1 MKAILNQNQI
11 VMKSFPLFLMLF
23 CFSSCFVTKDFSK
36 VYKLDKP
43 LEFTDLEVNRNFE
56 INAVYN
62 LVLKDGRE
70 FGFKVKETTESSL
83 LGYITN
89 TKTKINKSEENFLEI
104 PFERIEGAKKV
115 FYDPW
120 LTFLI
125 FGGPPLLGVIS
136 LLTY

>member
-1 MKAILNQNQI
+1 MISTQI
-11 VMKSFPLFLMLF
+11 QFVMRCFPLFLTMF

-36 VYKLDKP
+36 VYNLDKS

-56 INAVYN
+56 VNAVYN

-70 FGFKVKETTESSL
+70 FGFKVKEITQSSL

-89 TKTKINKSEENFLEI
+89 TKNKSNKSEENFLEI
-104 PFERIEGAKKV
+104 PFERIEGAGKV

-136 LLTY
+136 ILTY